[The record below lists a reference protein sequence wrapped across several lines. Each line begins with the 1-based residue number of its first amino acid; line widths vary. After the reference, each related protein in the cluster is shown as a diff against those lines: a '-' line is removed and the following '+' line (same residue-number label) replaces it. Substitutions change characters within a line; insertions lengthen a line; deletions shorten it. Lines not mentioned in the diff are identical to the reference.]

1 MRILPYMRLKS
12 RAASL
17 FSRKETTPRGGE
29 GSKRIHTRDRERTV
43 FIHYCFGGC
52 SFVRFLH
59 FRDSLGLVILVLKAL
74 VILVVEFLIIG
85 HIWFNLIEK
94 KKTHKRKTPFFLWR
108 AAAPTQSSEVAC
120 FRVRTE
126 PSQGDLAVFKDF
138 VSAKIISPF
147 LWFLLELISPGGKC

>member
-1 MRILPYMRLKS
+1 MRLKS
-12 RAASL
+12 RVASL

-29 GSKRIHTRDRERTV
+29 GSKRIHTKDRERTV

-52 SFVRFLH
+52 FFVRFLH

-94 KKTHKRKTPFFLWR
+94 KKTKKNKTPFFCGGPRPPPYRSRWPVSGC
-108 AAAPTQSSEVAC
+108 AQSLVK
-120 FRVRTE
+120 V
-126 PSQGDLAVFKDF
+126 
-138 VSAKIISPF
+138 I
-147 LWFLLELISPGGKC
+147 

>member
-1 MRILPYMRLKS
+1 MRILPYMTLKS

-17 FSRKETTPRGGE
+17 YSRKETTPWGGE

-59 FRDSLGLVILVLKAL
+59 FRDSLGLVILVLKVL
-74 VILVVEFLIIG
+74 VIHVILVVEFLIIG
-85 HIWFNLIEK
+85 HIWFNLIQK
-94 KKTHKRKTPFFLWR
+94 NKTQKHKKTPFFLWR
-108 AAAPTQSSEVAC
+108 AAAPTQSFEVAC
-120 FRVRTE
+120 FRVRTQ

-138 VSAKIISPF
+138 VSAKIVSAF
-147 LWFLLELISPGGKC
+147 L

>member
-1 MRILPYMRLKS
+1 MRTLPYMRLKS

-17 FSRKETTPRGGE
+17 FSRKETIPSGGK

-59 FRDSLGLVILVLKAL
+59 FRDSLVHVILVLKAL

-126 PSQGDLAVFKDF
+126 PSQGDLAVFMDF
-138 VSAKIISPF
+138 VSAKTPSAF
-147 LWFLLELISPGGKC
+147 L